1 MKEQHPVTSAL
12 VGAGYWG
19 NKLLPKLL
27 KSGAIV
33 RGSFYIGEQRPATS
47 PAYGQILFT
56 FEEFAREW
64 KGNKEPL
71 RIVIKE
77 KNLTRL
83 SSNVGSAPRGL
94 TNFKDYALVTNR

>member
-1 MKEQHPVTSAL
+1 M
-12 VGAGYWG
+12 
-19 NKLLPKLL
+19 
-27 KSGAIV
+27 
-33 RGSFYIGEQRPATS
+33 GSFYIGEQRPARS
-47 PAYGQILFT
+47 AAYGQILFT

-77 KNLTRL
+77 KNLPRL
-83 SSNVGSAPRGL
+83 SSNVGSAPRVL